1 MDENKKIILARR
13 ARFLAAAASMIATTS
28 IERAARAD
36 DAAVDASADASS
48 DANDASDASDAD
60 RGVFVEGGVRR
71 SDGYGGDAD
80 PDFGS
85 PSACLCA
92 ASPENGPVDF
102 APGAAGL
109 AGALAIASAARRR
122 KRSR

>member
-36 DAAVDASADASS
+36 DAAVDASADAS
-48 DANDASDASDAD
+48 DASDASDAD